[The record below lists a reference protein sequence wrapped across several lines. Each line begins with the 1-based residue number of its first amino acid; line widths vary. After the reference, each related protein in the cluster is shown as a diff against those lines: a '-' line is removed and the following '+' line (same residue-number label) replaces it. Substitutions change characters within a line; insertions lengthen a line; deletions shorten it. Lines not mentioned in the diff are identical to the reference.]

1 MAVDKENRTKCKR
14 PGRKSCPEFLSKLV
28 LMLQVEHPEIISW
41 RSGQIIL
48 QDPIRLVTEV
58 LKRYFRHA
66 NYNSFKRQL
75 NYFGFRK
82 IEGKG
87 KMEPC
92 IYANEDLEGSDLE
105 AILDIKRK
113 TNSTEEDLAI
123 LQSIDPSLSQEK
135 FSSPQSSESEASE
148 SSQRSPPQQNSS
160 RGFTYP
166 SYLVPGSFRQQV
178 GSGGKRQESES
189 WCQPYNMNGVTT
201 YPYLK
206 DVYTKVDTSAEGYHK
221 PQKCIAVQPHVK
233 KEHERRTNLDDLIR
247 LCEQVFEVEP
257 APLA

>member
-1 MAVDKENRTKCKR
+1 MAVDQENKKSRR
-14 PGRKSCPEFLSKLV
+14 PGRRSCPEFLSKLV
-28 LMLQVEHPEIISW
+28 LMLQVEHPDIISW
-41 RSGQIIL
+41 RSGQISL
-48 QDPIRLVTEV
+48 QDPNRLVTEV

-92 IYANEDLEGSDLE
+92 IYANEDLEGADLE

-135 FSSPQSSESEASE
+135 FSSPQTSESEAYD
-148 SSQRSPPQQNSS
+148 SSLNGHSQQNNCRSYS
-160 RGFTYP
+160 YP
-166 SYLVPGSFRQQV
+166 TYLVPETYPHDS
-178 GSGGKRQESES
+178 SEGRYPQS
-189 WCQPYNMNGVTT
+189 ETWRASYNMNGVSASS
-201 YPYLK
+201 YYGG
-206 DVYTKVDTSAEGYHK
+206 VYTKVEQSDQDYQ
-221 PQKCIAVQPHVK
+221 PLQKFRTGEANLK
-233 KEHERRTNLDDLIR
+233 YRRRTNLDDLIR

-257 APLA
+257 APTS